1 MRSKSG
7 ERDLDVKKIWIF
19 LFDRANIVINKKQK

>member
-7 ERDLDVKKIWIF
+7 ETDLDVKKIWIF
-19 LFDRANIVINKKQK
+19 LFDQLSKHRDK

>member
-19 LFDRANIVINKKQK
+19 LFDRLSKHRDK